1 MQTPPTILLRTLTA
15 VDARPSWRTSVV
27 IGLTATI
34 GAMATM
40 FWLRSAYQ
48 IRTLPERVM
57 EWVLLFVSPDAL
69 EQGLAQ
75 FGAQAK
81 VYALYVAVA
90 GMALI
95 LLVLGATLVRFT
107 RSAWALM
114 AAGPV
119 LYLFAMGVIM
129 PVTGAGP
136 FGLDLLQDWRLV
148 NAGYLAVA
156 LTFAALLVV
165 GRWVGVCPRP
175 DRSSTGTRRTRERL
189 AASSCRVA
197 RVACGGGA
205 CHVLARAAWR
215 RRVVKPAAG
224 ARSGH
229 APPRCSRRPAATAL
243 PRPAAPA
250 GAVGQAA
257 VATPAS
263 QVAAVPTAAA
273 QVAAAPAIAV
283 PATSAPPT
291 PPSAPTAAPT
301 PPPAPTA
308 PSAPVVAAAPAPG
321 LPRPP
326 TLAKQLVR
334 DQDGA
339 AVGGARQAGHAR
351 AADHPHRGPLPRHQE
366 PGLGSGSSRRRAG
379 VWRSTAR

>member
-1 MQTPPTILLRTLTA
+1 MLNTWTSRRTTAMQTPTTIPLRTLTA
-15 VDARPSWRTSVV
+15 VNTRPSWRTSVV
-27 IGLTATI
+27 VGLTATI
-34 GAMATM
+34 GSMATM

-95 LLVLGATLVRFT
+95 LLVLGAALMRFT

-129 PVTGAGP
+129 PLTGAGP

-165 GRWVGVCPRP
+165 GRWVGVAPAGPIVDGHPAGHASVSRRAAVASLGSLAAAAVATFWLGQRGGGASSSLPLARVQVTPRP
-175 DRSSTGTRRTRERL
+175 D
-189 AASSCRVA
+189 
-197 RVACGGGA
+197 
-205 CHVLARAAWR
+205 
-215 RRVVKPAAG
+215 AAG
-224 ARSGH
+224 A
-229 APPRCSRRPAATAL
+229 PPTAL

-250 GAVGQAA
+250 GAVGQAS
-257 VATPAS
+257 VGATPAS
-263 QVAAVPTAAA
+263 
-273 QVAAAPAIAV
+273 
-283 PATSAPPT
+283 
-291 PPSAPTAAPT
+291 
-301 PPPAPTA
+301 
-308 PSAPVVAAAPAPG
+308 
-321 LPRPP
+321 
-326 TLAKQLVR
+326 
-334 DQDGA
+334 
-339 AVGGARQAGHAR
+339 
-351 AADHPHRGPLPRHQE
+351 
-366 PGLGSGSSRRRAG
+366 
-379 VWRSTAR
+379 